1 MGFLDS
7 VESLHP
13 RSLGALVHPLQRL
26 IEGWLWAK
34 ILIGLVLGIGVGF
47 ALGPSV
53 DWVAPPTA
61 RVVGEWLALPGMVF
75 LAVLQMIVVPL
86 VFASIIRGLAA
97 SDSVQQLRRLG
108 LRLAV
113 YFLATTSIAV
123 CIGLIMAFWINPG
136 NAIDAS
142 SLLAQ
147 ADTSLVP
154 TANGAVGA
162 TSVPEMLTSLLPTN
176 PLGAM
181 VDRQMLQVVVFA
193 IFVGVALLS
202 MQPEQSRPLLSLLG
216 SLQEVCM
223 TMVRWAML
231 LAPVAVFGLLA
242 RLTSSMGLGAMVG
255 VMAYIATVVTGLSI
269 LLIFYLLMVAIIARQ
284 SPLAFLRAIR
294 EVMLLAFSMSSSA
307 AVMPLSI
314 KIAEEKLK
322 VRPSISQF
330 VIPLGATIN
339 MDGTALYQAVA
350 TIFLAQATGV
360 DLSTGALVLVVVTT
374 VGASIGSPSTP
385 GVGIV
390 LLASVLTSV
399 GIPVES
405 VALII
410 GVDRILDMSRTAVN
424 VAGDLTACVVMD
436 RWVGGTISTEQE
448 KQRQALHEEE
458 RAVSGVDVLVDSP
471 PLS

>member
-7 VESLHP
+7 VEFLHP

-26 IEGWLWAK
+26 IERRLWAK
-34 ILIGLVLGIGVGF
+34 ILIGVVLGIGVGF
-47 ALGPSV
+47 VLGPSA
-53 DWVAPPTA
+53 DWVATPTA

-97 SDSVQQLRRLG
+97 SESVQQLRRLG
-108 LRLAV
+108 LRLAI
-113 YFLATTSIAV
+113 YFLGTTSVAV
-123 CIGLIMAFWINPG
+123 CIGLIMAFLTNPG
-136 NAIDAS
+136 NAIDATG
-142 SLLAQ
+142 LLAQ

-154 TANGAVGA
+154 TVSGGVGA
-162 TSVPEMLTSLLPTN
+162 ASFPEMITSLLPIN

-181 VDRQMLQVVVFA
+181 VDKQMLQVVVFA

-202 MQPEQSRPLLSLLG
+202 MQPEQSKPLLSLLG

-255 VMAYIATVVTGLSI
+255 VIAYIATVVAGLGI
-269 LLIFYLLMVAIIARQ
+269 LLVFYLLLVTIFARR
-284 SPLAFLRAIR
+284 SPLVFLRAIR
-294 EVMLLAFSMSSSA
+294 EVMLLAFSTSSSA

-314 KIAEEKLK
+314 KTAEEKLM

-350 TIFLAQATGV
+350 TVFLAQATGV

-436 RWVGGTISTEQE
+436 RWVGGTLSPVEEQ
-448 KQRQALHEEE
+448 QRQAVHEEE
-458 RAVSGVDVLVDSP
+458 RAASGVDVLVDQPAS
-471 PLS
+471 